1 MPESI
6 KDKVLILGVGCSER
20 WSAGSERR
28 IASVDDIEDAV
39 RLGLGHSYGSL
50 SLGDR
55 IGGDKSA
62 VDPQQH
68 ALPHRRSPL
77 PPKPV
82 AGAPRHGEAVMNPS
96 WPLWRSMLFVPAR
109 HDAGSY
115 VADCADRARADAAK

>member
-28 IASVDDIEDAV
+28 IASEDDIEDAV

-55 IGGDKSA
+55 IGGDKVLSILNNMHSLTG
-62 VDPQQH
+62 DPRYRPSPWL
-68 ALPHRRSPL
+68 ARR
-77 PPKPV
+77 
-82 AGAPRHGEAVMNPS
+82 AT
-96 WPLWRSMLFVPAR
+96 AR
-109 HDAGSY
+109 LS
-115 VADCADRARADAAK
+115 